1 MKIGDLVRWINTP
14 FIGVVMRERYPGTTG
29 VHLVLVH
36 WADGGVST
44 MYGDELEA
52 VLPYPPTPEVLDEGR

>member
-14 FIGVVMRERYPGTTG
+14 FIGVVMRERHPETTG

-44 MYGDELEA
+44 MYGDELE
-52 VLPYPPTPEVLDEGR
+52 VI